1 LTFLIHRLIIPPV
14 KKWFRI
20 EDSNKGF
27 FLLREER
34 VSGIKTVNNIRD
46 MQRDSDLIR
55 REEKSIAFIPTMGFL
70 HEGHLSLMKKGRE
83 VSDVVIASI
92 FVNPAQFGPNEDL
105 ESYPKNIDGDLQL
118 LEKEGVDIVFLPN
131 EKMMYP
137 VGFQTYVELKN
148 LPNHL
153 CGLSRPVF
161 FRGVASV
168 VAKLFN
174 IVKPHFA
181 VFGKKDYQQYLVIKQ
196 MVKDLNFDIEI
207 IGAPIVREKDGL
219 AMSSRNSY
227 LDPGQRI
234 QALCLYKSL
243 GKASELIKKG
253 ERLSSGIIDEAVFII
268 KSYPDTEIDY
278 IKICDTETL
287 CDMEIVD
294 RPALM
299 ALAVKVGKTRLIDN
313 MILNTEI
320 V

>member
-1 LTFLIHRLIIPPV
+1 
-14 KKWFRI
+14 
-20 EDSNKGF
+20 
-27 FLLREER
+27 
-34 VSGIKTVNNIRD
+34 
-46 MQRDSDLIR
+46 MQASSELIR
-55 REEKSIAFIPTMGFL
+55 KEGKSIAFIPTMGFL

-83 VSDVVIASI
+83 MADVVIASI

-105 ESYPKNIDGDLQL
+105 ASYPRNIDGDLKL
-118 LEKEGVDIVFLPN
+118 LEKEGVDIAFLPN
-131 EKMMYP
+131 EKMIYP
-137 VGFQTYVELKN
+137 EGFQTYVELKS

-161 FRGVASV
+161 FRGVATV

-174 IVKPHFA
+174 IVKPHYA
-181 VFGKKDYQQYLVIKQ
+181 VFGKKDYQQFLVIKQ

-227 LDPGQRI
+227 LDPEQRI
-234 QALCLYKSL
+234 HALCLYKSL
-243 GKASELIKKG
+243 VKAYDLVKKG
-253 ERLSSGIIDEAVFII
+253 ERLSSGIIDAATAII

-278 IKICDTETL
+278 IKICDTDTL
-287 CDMEIVD
+287 CDMETID

-313 MILNTEI
+313 MILTAKEDRQ
-320 V
+320 